1 MRNKLFLLFAVIFAA
16 GAALSAY
23 FYLESVEEA
32 YREAG
37 KYVTVVVAG
46 SDIPVRSVVTAGMIK
61 YANMPEQYVH
71 PAAARSAQEVL
82 GKIALADI
90 AAGEPILKSKLV
102 AEKDARYGLAFSLAA
117 GERAVT
123 VAVTE
128 VSGLAGMVRPNDRVD
143 VIATFDVAPP
153 DPQEPKTSYSSTII
167 HNVRVLATGQTL
179 VSLKDTKGKKGSGF
193 ETVTLAVTP
202 AQAQLL
208 VLASE
213 RGTIRLVLR
222 SPADESVIRV
232 PPAKLLDLLN
242 VTPNTPVPAPAPV
255 KKQPSTRPTGS

>member
-1 MRNKLFLLFAVIFAA
+1 VRQKLFLIFALLFAA
-16 GAALSAY
+16 GAALSVY
-23 FYLESVEEA
+23 FYLESVKQS

-46 SDIPVRSVVTAGMIK
+46 SNIPARSTIAAGVIR
-61 YANMPEQYVH
+61 YAEMPEQYVH

-128 VSGLAGMVRPNDRVD
+128 VSGLAGMVRPDDRVD
-143 VIATFDVAPP
+143 VIATFDVTPP
-153 DPQEPKTSYSSTII
+153 DPQQPKTCYTSTII
-167 HNVRVLATGQTL
+167 HNVRVLATGQNL
-179 VSLKDTKGKKGSGF
+179 SPVKSENKKGSGF

-213 RGTIRLVLR
+213 RGSIRLVLR

-242 VTPNTPVPAPAPV
+242 VAPGMPVSVPAAPV
-255 KKQPSTRPTGS
+255 NTQPGTQPPRR

>member
-1 MRNKLFLLFAVIFAA
+1 VRNKLFLFFAVIFAA
-16 GAALSAY
+16 GAALSVY
-23 FYLESVEEA
+23 FYLESVEKA

-46 SDIPVRSVVTAGMIK
+46 SDIPARSTVTAGVIR
-61 YANMPEQYVH
+61 YADMPEQYVH

-102 AEKDARYGLAFSLAA
+102 AEKDARHGLAFGLAA

-128 VSGLAGMVRPNDRVD
+128 VSGLAGMVQPNDRVD
-143 VIATFDVAPP
+143 VIATFDVVPP
-153 DPQEPKTSYSSTII
+153 NPQEPKTSYSSTII

-179 VSLKDTKGKKGSGF
+179 VSVKDSKGKKGSGF

-242 VTPNTPVPAPAPV
+242 VAHSAPVPVPAPL
-255 KKQPSTRPTGS
+255 KK